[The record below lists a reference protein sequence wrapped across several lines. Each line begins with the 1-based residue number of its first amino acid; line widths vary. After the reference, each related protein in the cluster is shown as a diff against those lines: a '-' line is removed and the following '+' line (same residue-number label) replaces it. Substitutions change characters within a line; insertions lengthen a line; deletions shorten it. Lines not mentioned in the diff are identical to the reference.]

1 MSFLL
6 LRSSGS
12 LTFNVTL
19 HSKIIGATVDPPLT
33 KPLKN
38 PIEVIFSHD
47 QVRLSIN
54 TIISYFISHI
64 SYLIF
69 HISYFISHISYLISH
84 ISYLIFHISYPI
96 SYISYPTSHIPYPI
110 CNIYRT
116 RKRSLP
122 RYQNTEKC
130 VEKRGRR
137 PSFLTTSRC
146 FETVVKNY
154 FEFFI

>member
-1 MSFLL
+1 MF
-6 LRSSGS
+6 
-12 LTFNVTL
+12 TQTN
-19 HSKIIGATVDPPLT
+19 
-33 KPLKN
+33 
-38 PIEVIFSHD
+38 E
-47 QVRLSIN
+47 
-54 TIISYFISHI
+54 TI
-64 SYLIF
+64 
-69 HISYFISHISYLISH
+69 
-84 ISYLIFHISYPI
+84 
-96 SYISYPTSHIPYPI
+96 YIYIVMYRITGNIHTELPHMHVL

-146 FETVVKNY
+146 FENVVKNY